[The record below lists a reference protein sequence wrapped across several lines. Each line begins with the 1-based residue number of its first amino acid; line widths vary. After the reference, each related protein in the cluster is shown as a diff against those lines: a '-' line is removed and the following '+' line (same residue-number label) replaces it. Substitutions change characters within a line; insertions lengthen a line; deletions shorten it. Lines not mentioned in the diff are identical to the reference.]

1 MGVTSPII
9 LVIEP
14 VTKFMSIARMK
25 LGELLVSNR
34 LLSKEQLDQAL
45 EIQRNHFQPLGQIL
59 IQEGYITEDRL
70 LQACAAQK
78 GVSAWLLHRS
88 PPSPEAIRLVPGNL
102 CRSHQLL
109 PVKVIG
115 ERLVLAMRDPNDIDA
130 LDMVRNVCRKRV
142 EPVLVSE
149 ERLMQAIDQYYGVA
163 MSTTPATEDTM
174 NRLVTEAL
182 GEFTSDDSNEQ
193 AQLTEAELRPVVGLV
208 NQILL
213 EAIKLNV
220 SDIHLEP
227 RKDRVEVRYR
237 VDGQLQKVYN
247 LPTKLQAALVARVKI
262 IAAMDIVEFRMPQDG
277 RIAVTTEGRTVDFRV
292 SCLPSYHGQRIVLRV
307 LDKSM
312 TLRKLSELGLS
323 DRNKILLEN
332 MIRQPYG
339 MSLVTGP
346 TGSGKTTTLYAAI
359 NLLKDITNNIMTC
372 EDPVE
377 YDIDGINQSQI
388 NEKVGLT
395 FGAQLRAIL
404 RQDPDIILVGEIRD
418 RETAETGIRAAL
430 TGHLV
435 LSTLHSNDAPS
446 AIPRLLDM
454 GIEPFLLS
462 TSLNG
467 VMSQRLVRV
476 LCPDCKEQYEATSE
490 ERDLLEPMFDRSI
503 TSLYRAKGC
512 KSCGDAGFK
521 GRMGVHEILPTPHA
535 LQRAIAASEPLDAI
549 RELAYEF
556 NYRPLQ
562 FDAGERVVAG
572 LTSLAEARR
581 LIAFDLPT
589 SQRATTYAAARQEIG
604 LKIKAA

>member
-1 MGVTSPII
+1 
-9 LVIEP
+9 
-14 VTKFMSIARMK
+14 MK

-34 LLSKEQLDQAL
+34 LLSKEQLEKAL
-45 EIQRNHFQPLGQIL
+45 QIQRDHFQPLGQIL
-59 IQEGYITEDRL
+59 VQEGFITEDRL

-78 GVSAWLLHRS
+78 GVSAWFLHRD
-88 PPSPEAIRLVPGNL
+88 PPSPDAIKLVPGNL
-102 CRSHQLL
+102 CRSYQLI
-109 PVKVIG
+109 PVKLIG
-115 ERLVLAMRDPNDIDA
+115 DRLILAMRDPNDIDA
-130 LDMVRNVCRKRV
+130 LDMVRNACRMRV

-149 ERLMQAIDQYYGVA
+149 DRLLKAINQFH
-163 MSTTPATEDTM
+163 SQTPIAAPETEDTM

-182 GEFTSDDSNEQ
+182 TEFNTDDSAEQ
-193 AQLTEAELRPVVGLV
+193 AQLTEAELRPVVGLI

-220 SDIHLEP
+220 SDIHFEP

-237 VDGQLQKVYN
+237 VDGQLQKVYD
-247 LPTKLQAALVARVKI
+247 LPSKLQAALIARIKI
-262 IAAMDIVEFRMPQDG
+262 ISAMDIVEYRIPQDG
-277 RIAVTTEGRTVDFRV
+277 RIAVNTEGRTVDFRV
-292 SCLPSYHGQRIVLRV
+292 SVLPSYHGQRIVMRV

-312 TLRKLSELGLS
+312 TLRKMADLGLS
-323 DRNKILLEN
+323 ERNLTLLEN
-332 MIRQPYG
+332 MIHQPYG

-359 NLLKDITNNIMTC
+359 NMLKNYTNNIMTC

-395 FGAQLRAIL
+395 FAAQLRAIL

-418 RETAETGIRAAL
+418 KETAETGIRAAL

-467 VMSQRLVRV
+467 VMSQRLVRI
-476 LCPDCKEQYEATSE
+476 LCPECKEQYEPTQE
-490 ERDLLEPMFDRSI
+490 ERDLLEPMFNKTISG
-503 TSLYRAKGC
+503 LYRAKGC
-512 KSCGDAGFK
+512 KACGDAGFK
-521 GRMGVHEILPTPHA
+521 GRMGIHEILPTPHA

-562 FDAGERVVAG
+562 YDAAERVIAG
-572 LTSLAEARR
+572 STSLAEARR
-581 LIAFDLPT
+581 LIAFDIPT
-589 SQRATTYAAARQEIG
+589 TQRTSTYAPQVNPVPALKMQAA
-604 LKIKAA
+604 

>member
-1 MGVTSPII
+1 
-9 LVIEP
+9 
-14 VTKFMSIARMK
+14 
-25 LGELLVSNR
+25 
-34 LLSKEQLDQAL
+34 
-45 EIQRNHFQPLGQIL
+45 
-59 IQEGYITEDRL
+59 
-70 LQACAAQK
+70 
-78 GVSAWLLHRS
+78 
-88 PPSPEAIRLVPGNL
+88 
-102 CRSHQLL
+102 
-109 PVKVIG
+109 
-115 ERLVLAMRDPNDIDA
+115 MRDPNDIDA

-149 ERLMQAIDQYYGVA
+149 ERLLQAINEFHGAVLSQEPEA
-163 MSTTPATEDTM
+163 ADTM
-174 NRLVTEAL
+174 TRLVTEAL
-182 GEFTSDDSNEQ
+182 DEFNVDDSAEQ
-193 AQLTEAELRPVVGLV
+193 AQLTEAELRPVVGLI

-220 SDIHLEP
+220 SDIHMEP

-237 VDGQLQKVYN
+237 IDGQLQKVYN
-247 LPTKLQAALVARVKI
+247 LPSKLQAALIARIKI
-262 IAAMDIVEFRMPQDG
+262 ISAMDIVEYRVPQDG

-292 SCLPSYHGQRIVLRV
+292 SCLPGYHGQRIVLRV

-323 DRNKILLEN
+323 ARNKVLLDN

-359 NLLKDITNNIMTC
+359 NLLKDISNNIMTC

-404 RQDPDIILVGEIRD
+404 RQDPDIILIGEIRD

-467 VMSQRLVRV
+467 VMSQRLVRI
-476 LCPDCKEQYEATSE
+476 LCPECKIQYEPSAE
-490 ERDLLEPMFDRSI
+490 ERDLLEPMFGVRVD
-503 TSLYRAKGC
+503 SLYRACGC
-512 KSCGDAGFK
+512 KACGDAGFK

-562 FDAGERVVAG
+562 YDAAERVLAG
-572 LTSLAEARR
+572 TTSLAEARR
-581 LIAFDLPT
+581 LIAFDLPN
-589 SQRATTYAAARQEIG
+589 SQRAKSYAVASHDAK
-604 LKIKAA
+604 LTIKAA

>member
-1 MGVTSPII
+1 
-9 LVIEP
+9 
-14 VTKFMSIARMK
+14 MK

-34 LLSKEQLDQAL
+34 LLTKEQLEQAL

-59 IQEGYITEDRL
+59 VQEGFITEDRL

-78 GVSAWLLHRS
+78 GVSAWLLHRN
-88 PPSPEAIRLVPGNL
+88 PPSMDAVKLVPGNL
-102 CRSHQLL
+102 CRSHQLM

-115 ERLVLAMRDPNDIDA
+115 DRLVLAMRDPNDIDA

-149 ERLMQAIDQYYGVA
+149 ERLLQAIDQYYGAPVVSSA
-163 MSTTPATEDTM
+163 PA
-174 NRLVTEAL
+174 TEAL
-182 GEFTSDDSNEQ
+182 GEFNVDDSAEQ

-213 EAIKLNV
+213 EAINLNV

-227 RKDRVEVRYR
+227 RKDRVEIRYR

-247 LPTKLQAALVARVKI
+247 LPSKLQAALTARIKI
-262 IAAMDIVEFRMPQDG
+262 IAAMDIVEYRIPQDG

-292 SCLPSYHGQRIVLRV
+292 SCLPGYHGQRIVMRV

-323 DRNKILLEN
+323 DRNKVLLEN

-359 NLLKDITNNIMTC
+359 NLLKDISNNIMTC

-395 FGAQLRAIL
+395 FAVQLRAIL

-467 VMSQRLVRV
+467 VMSQRLVRI
-476 LCPDCKEQYEATSE
+476 LCPECKEQYEPSNE
-490 ERDLLEPMFDRSI
+490 ERDLLEPMFDRAV
-503 TSLYRAKGC
+503 TSLHRARGC
-512 KSCGDAGFK
+512 KACGDGGFK
-521 GRMGVHEILPTPHA
+521 GRMGVHEILPTPHP

-562 FDAGERVVAG
+562 YDAAERVLAG
-572 LTSLAEARR
+572 TTSLAEARR
-581 LIAFDLPT
+581 LVAFDLPT
-589 SQRATTYAAARQEIG
+589 SQRATSYSASRQNSL
-604 LKIKAA
+604 LKIMAA

>member
-1 MGVTSPII
+1 
-9 LVIEP
+9 
-14 VTKFMSIARMK
+14 MSIARMK

-34 LLSKEQLDQAL
+34 LLTKQQLEDAL

-59 IQEGYITEDRL
+59 VQQGFITEDRL

-78 GVSAWLLHRS
+78 GVSAWLLHRD
-88 PPSPEAIRLVPGNL
+88 PPTPEAIKLVPGNL
-102 CRSHQLL
+102 CRSHQLI
-109 PVKVIG
+109 PVKIIG
-115 ERLVLAMRDPNDIDA
+115 ERLILAMRDPNDIDA
-130 LDMVRNVCRKRV
+130 LDMVRNVCRMRV

-149 ERLMQAIDQYYGVA
+149 ERLLQAIDQCYK
-163 MSTTPATEDTM
+163 PAAAPGAPVEDTM

-182 GEFTSDDSNEQ
+182 GEYNIDDSNEQ
-193 AQLTEAELRPVVGLV
+193 AQLTEAELRPVVGLI

-220 SDIHLEP
+220 SDIHIEP

-247 LPTKLQAALVARVKI
+247 LPSKLQAALIARIKI
-262 IAAMDIVEFRMPQDG
+262 IGAMDIVEFRIPQDG
-277 RIAVTTEGRTVDFRV
+277 RIGVNVDGRTVDFRV
-292 SCLPSYHGQRIVLRV
+292 SILPSYHGQRIVMRV

-312 TLRKLSELGLS
+312 TLRKMSDLGLS
-323 DRNKILLEN
+323 ERNLILLDN
-332 MIRQPYG
+332 MIHQPYG

-359 NLLKDITNNIMTC
+359 NLLKDNANNIMTC

-467 VMSQRLVRV
+467 VMSQRLVRI
-476 LCPDCKEQYEATSE
+476 LCPDCKEQYDPSQE
-490 ERDLLEPMFDRSI
+490 ERDMLEPMFDRSVD
-503 TSLYRAKGC
+503 SLFRARGC
-512 KSCGDAGFK
+512 KTCGNAGFK
-521 GRMGVHEILPTPHA
+521 GRMGIHEILPTPHA
-535 LQRAIAASEPLDAI
+535 IQRAIAAAEPLDAI

-562 FDAGERVVAG
+562 YDAGERVLDG
-572 LTSLAEARR
+572 ITSLAEVRR
-581 LIAFDLPT
+581 LIAFDVPT
-589 SQRATTYAAARQEIG
+589 SQRAKAYKSHIHGQD
-604 LKIKAA
+604 LVIKAA